1 MKKALPLVL
10 VLLTLG
16 GDALAQA
23 TYPSVGGEP
32 VSVPADKEF
41 FVRYVQEL
49 KAYVESLPWDDPAYL
64 RVTGMPV
71 IRRSRPSAS
80 EGFLR

>member
-16 GDALAQA
+16 GDALAQT
-23 TYPSVGGEP
+23 TYPSVSGEP

-49 KAYVESLPWDDPAYL
+49 KAYVESLPWDDPAVLESY
-64 RVTGMPV
+64 RNAYDQA
-71 IRRSRPSAS
+71 IEAFRK
-80 EGFLR
+80 